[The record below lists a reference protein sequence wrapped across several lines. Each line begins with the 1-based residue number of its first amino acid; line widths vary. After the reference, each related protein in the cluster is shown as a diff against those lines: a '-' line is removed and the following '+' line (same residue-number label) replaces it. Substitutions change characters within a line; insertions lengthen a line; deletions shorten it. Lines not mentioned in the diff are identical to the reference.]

1 MKAIRVKFHGPGNNR
16 PAYWV
21 ASDSDGNKA
30 KVTTGEK
37 VAAEAMARRAS
48 PCDCGGHSV
57 CGEELAAY
65 KLCEKM
71 GWSGRLH
78 GGGLGPCEYVYV
90 FENVDPVNVKGR

>member
-1 MKAIRVKFHGPGNNR
+1 MKAIRVKFKGPGNR
-16 PAYWV
+16 TPACWI

-30 KVTTGEK
+30 KVTRGEK
-37 VAAEAMARRAS
+37 DTSDSTSLRSGIRS
-48 PCDCGGHSV
+48 LS
-57 CGEELAAY
+57 GEELAVH

-90 FENVDPVNVKGR
+90 FENVDPVVVKGRW